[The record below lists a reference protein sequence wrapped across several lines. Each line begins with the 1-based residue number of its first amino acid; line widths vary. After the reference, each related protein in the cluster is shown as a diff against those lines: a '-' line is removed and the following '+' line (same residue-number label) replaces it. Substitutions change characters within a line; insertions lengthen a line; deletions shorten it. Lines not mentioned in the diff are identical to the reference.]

1 MLCMKT
7 CFAWRRLG
15 WGDDP
20 TVDGSLTTQL
30 LQDFGS
36 TSETITRFADG
47 DVEDELVNAQLT
59 HGVGALV
66 FAFRHLD
73 SVIRWWD

>member
-1 MLCMKT
+1 MHEDMLCEEI
-7 CFAWRRLG
+7 
-15 WGDDP
+15 WGKGH

-47 DVEDELVNAQLT
+47 NVEDELVDAQLT

-66 FAFRHLD
+66 CAFCHLD
-73 SVIRWWD
+73 SDIRW